1 MRVHGGENGR
11 LVMHSQQNGQHL
23 HTVCSLGLAEGK
35 LEKSD
40 GVGMDVGRRLILMA
54 GPQNVPK

>member
-1 MRVHGGENGR
+1 
-11 LVMHSQQNGQHL
+11 MHSQQNGQHL